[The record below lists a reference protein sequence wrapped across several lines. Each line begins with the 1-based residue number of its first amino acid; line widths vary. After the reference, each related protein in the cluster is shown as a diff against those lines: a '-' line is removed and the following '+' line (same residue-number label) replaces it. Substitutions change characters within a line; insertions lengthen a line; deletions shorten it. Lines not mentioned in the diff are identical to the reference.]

1 MGIQDRDYYGQGTA
15 PAGGPGIGGSIG
27 AVRWWSVS
35 TWLIAICI
43 GVFLLDALM
52 YRSGLV
58 YVLAMTPA
66 DDGTLRDVIVPLAR
80 YEQLA
85 AAGHIGGIKAM
96 GPVEA
101 IGYFSFT
108 KAFASLQV
116 WRLITFQFLHASLGH
131 IFGNMLGLYFFGGM
145 IERYLGRWRFLA
157 FYLLC
162 GVAGPIVYLIFALTG
177 ILGTS
182 LATPMIGASA
192 GVFGV
197 LIAAAQ
203 IAPRTT
209 VMLLFPPIPM
219 QLRTLALVL
228 LAIAA
233 FTVFTQGVNAGG
245 EAAHLGGA
253 ALGFLLIRQPQLLSW
268 ADPGFFRRFRGSD
281 APKMTYHGWR

>member
-1 MGIQDRDYYGQGTA
+1 MGIQDRDYYRQESA
-15 PAGGPGIGGSIG
+15 PGGGPGIGGTIG
-27 AVRWWSVS
+27 AMRWWSVS

-43 GVFLLDALM
+43 GVFVLDALM
-52 YRSGLV
+52 YRSGMI
-58 YVLAMTPA
+58 YVLAVTRA
-66 DDGTLRDVIVPLAR
+66 EDGGLRDVIVPFEEFR
-80 YEQLA
+80 QLES
-85 AAGHIGGIKAM
+85 AGRAGGIKGM
-96 GPVEA
+96 GPLEA
-101 IGYFSFT
+101 FGYFSFT
-108 KAFASLQV
+108 KAFASMQA

-131 IFGNMLGLYFFGGM
+131 LFGNMLGLYFFGGL

-162 GVAGPIVYLIFALTG
+162 GIAGPIVYLFFALTG

-192 GVFGV
+192 GVFGI

-233 FTVFTQGVNAGG
+233 FTVFTQGENAGG

-253 ALGFLLIRQPQLLSW
+253 ALGFLLIRQPQLLNW
-268 ADPGFFRRFRGSD
+268 ADRGFLRRLRGPG